1 MSIKQFEIKPKNE
14 SGLPEILAPA
24 GNKDAFLAALAA
36 GADAIYCGLT
46 QFSARMKAK
55 NFSIGELT
63 NLIRLAHNKGTRVY
77 IALNTLLKSDEIET
91 VGALLKTL
99 KEQANPDGI
108 IFQDLAVLE
117 IARQAGFD
125 GELHLSTLANISQPS
140 VLKKIVPKLGV
151 SRVVVPREL
160 SVDEIKLMADACPDG
175 LDLEVFVHG
184 ALCYGVSGRC
194 YWSSFLGGK
203 SGLRGRCV
211 QPCRRLYRHK
221 DNKGRFFSCNDL
233 SIDVLVKLLERIP
246 KVRCWKIEGRK
257 KGPHY
262 VYYTVLAYK
271 LLRGHGKDPENKKLA
286 QAILSQALGRE
297 SSHYNFL
304 GQRPWNPL
312 NADRPTGSGLLV
324 GKVSGGRQ
332 KPYLIP
338 WQELFAGDLLRIGY
352 EDLPGHSII
361 KITKYVPKKGRYYLK
376 LPSVNFR
383 INRDTPV
390 FLIDRREKDLEK
402 QLQVLQKQL
411 DQFKP
416 AKSNISLFSLKLPKA
431 KQFKPA
437 FKEMILQR
445 EFSKNKA
452 SALSGIW
459 LEQQSLNKIKKYQNA
474 NIWWWLPPVCM
485 PDDEKKNRELVYAA
499 QKLGYHNFMLNS
511 PWQIA
516 WFKEKKDLNL
526 WAGPFCNIA
535 NPLAVSVL
543 KSMGFKG
550 VIISPELSKNDYQLL
565 PEQSCLPLGIVIHGN
580 WPLCIS
586 RILSDQL
593 STGCDFA
600 SPKNENA
607 WVKKYGNNYWI
618 YPNWKLDL
626 TKERQFLRE
635 AGYQQFVSMVE
646 PVPRHVELKKRP
658 GLWNW
663 KIGLR

>member
-1 MSIKQFEIKPKNE
+1 MSIEQFETKPEIE
-14 SGLPEILAPA
+14 SDRPEILAPA

-63 NLIRLAHNKGTRVY
+63 NLIRLAHNMGTRVY
-77 IALNTLLKSDEIET
+77 VAINTLLKSDEIET

-99 KEQANPDGI
+99 KEQTKLDGI
-108 IFQDLAVLE
+108 IFQDLAVPE

-125 GELHLSTLANISQPS
+125 GELHLSTLANVNQTA
-140 VLKKIVPKLGV
+140 VLKKIVPELGV
-151 SRVVVPREL
+151 SRVVLPREL
-160 SVDEIKLMADACPDG
+160 SIDEIKLMADACPNG

-221 DNKGRFFSCNDL
+221 DNKARFFSCNDL

-246 KVRCWKIEGRK
+246 KICCWKIEGRK

-271 LLRGHGKDPENKKLA
+271 MLRGHGKNPENKKAA
-286 QAILSQALGRE
+286 QAILSQALGRK

-312 NADRPTGSGLLV
+312 NADQQTGSGLLV
-324 GKVSGGRQ
+324 GKVLGGRQ

-376 LPSVNFR
+376 FPTATVR
-383 INRDTPV
+383 INKDTPV
-390 FLIDRREKDLEK
+390 FLVDRREKDLEK

-411 DQFKP
+411 DRFKP
-416 AKSNISLFSLKLPKA
+416 AKSNISGFSLKLPKI
-431 KQFKPA
+431 KRFKPA
-437 FKEMILQR
+437 FNEMILQR
-445 EFSKNKA
+445 KFVKNKA
-452 SALSGIW
+452 SALTAIW
-459 LEQQSLNKIKKYQNA
+459 LEQQTLSSSKKYRNMR
-474 NIWWWLPPVCM
+474 IWWWLPPVCH
-485 PDDEKKNRELVYAA
+485 PHEEKKNRELVDAA
-499 QKLGYHNFMLNS
+499 QKSGHRNFVLNS

-516 WFKEKKDLNL
+516 WFKAKKSLSL

-535 NPLAVSVL
+535 NPLAVNVL

-550 VIISPELSKNDYQLL
+550 VIISPELSKNDYQQL

-593 STGCDFA
+593 STESDFA
-600 SPKNENA
+600 SPKNEKA
-607 WVKKYGNNYWI
+607 WVKKYGNNYWV

-626 TKERQFLRE
+626 TKEQQFLRE
-635 AGYQQFVSMVE
+635 AGYQLFVSMVE
-646 PVPRHVELKKRP
+646 PTPRQVELKKRP